1 MEDDLRRNTS
11 SDATNVAQVCTL
23 GIRGTLQKALAIG
36 MYLINILERR
46 KHKISK
52 EKLLPPH

>member
-1 MEDDLRRNTS
+1 MEDDPRRNTS
-11 SDATNVAQVCTL
+11 LDAMNVAQMCTL
-23 GIRGTLQKALAIG
+23 AIRGPFQKALAIE
-36 MYLINILERR
+36 MCLKNIRERR